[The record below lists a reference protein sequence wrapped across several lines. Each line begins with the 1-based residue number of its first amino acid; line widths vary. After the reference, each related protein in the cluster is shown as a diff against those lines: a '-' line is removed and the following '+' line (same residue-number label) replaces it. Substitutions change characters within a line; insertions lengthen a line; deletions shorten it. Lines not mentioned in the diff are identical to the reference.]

1 MVRSPKINSR
11 KFFVYF
17 KGKIYNDKI
26 CFPKVFLVFLAYIN
40 LFYIYGH
47 LIALEKKKNIFE
59 ESIIQKII
67 NNAVNHKNKFW
78 KNKSL
83 RNV

>member
-1 MVRSPKINSR
+1 MVRSRKINSR
-11 KFFVYF
+11 KLFVYF

-47 LIALEKKKNIFE
+47 LIALEKKNIFE

-67 NNAVNHKNKFW
+67 NNAVNQENKFW
-78 KNKSL
+78 KSKSL

>member
-1 MVRSPKINSR
+1 MVRSRKINSR
-11 KFFVYF
+11 KLFVYF

-47 LIALEKKKNIFE
+47 LIALEEKKTFLK
-59 ESIIQKII
+59 K
-67 NNAVNHKNKFW
+67 V
-78 KNKSL
+78 
-83 RNV
+83 